1 MQAIFGSILIIAMV
15 VSYKVGK
22 RKGYSGILFVFL
34 TTICPIMP
42 IIALVLPDKSS
53 DRAEAEQQKRE
64 MDEMRVRIRE
74 LEQMQQK
81 QQKPEEKKAP
91 AEKHA
96 DVYTQGMQFY
106 RQKEY
111 FKAYPLLEEAA
122 RQGRAKAQYTFGI
135 MHRYGQ
141 GCKLNEE
148 EALRWLEAAGEQGHL
163 EAQKACASMYTVE
176 KKDTKKALYWHEK
189 AAEQGDAESQYAC
202 AFYKRD
208 NKEEARY
215 WAEKAAAQGHEGA
228 QTLLKQLKPAEKT
241 EPKPS
246 ELPKEE
252 PVKQNQPTAEPEPV
266 RSRSEWL
273 TEEERDIQMT
283 YIEGVRAYDMGL
295 ISVALVDF
303 NKAAA
308 KGHLKAQMYC
318 GQILYDNG
326 NHEKAL
332 YWYEKAAEQGLLVA
346 QQNCA
351 AMYANGEGCTPDPEK
366 VLYWYEK
373 AAKQGDDDAQLRV
386 GMAYNL
392 GRGCMTD
399 LKKARYWYEKAA
411 AQGNE
416 RAKKLLSNM

>member
-1 MQAIFGSILIIAMV
+1 MQQIFGLMLILLMV
-15 VSYKVGK
+15 VSYKVGE
-22 RKGYSGILFVFL
+22 RKGYSGVLFAFL
-34 TTICPIMP
+34 TTICPVMP
-42 IIALVLPDKSS
+42 IIALVLPDKSQ
-53 DRAEAEQQKRE
+53 DRAEAAAQQRK
-64 MDEMRVRIRE
+64 MDEMNRRIRE
-74 LEQMQQK
+74 LEQKQQK
-81 QQKPEEKKAP
+81 QQKPAEKNAP
-91 AEKHA
+91 AEMHA
-96 DVYTQGMQFY
+96 DAYTQGMQFY

-141 GCKLNEE
+141 GCKLDEE
-148 EALRWLEAAGEQGHL
+148 KALRWLEAAGEQNHL

-189 AAEQGDAESQYAC
+189 AAEQGDAEAQYAC
-202 AFYKRD
+202 AFYNRD
-208 NKEEARY
+208 HQEIAQA
-215 WAEKAAAQGHEGA
+215 WAEKAVAQGHEGA

-241 EPKPS
+241 EPKPAAP
-246 ELPKEE
+246 EAAPK
-252 PVKQNQPTAEPEPV
+252 AEPEPV
-266 RSRSEWL
+266 RSGAKQL

-283 YIEGVRAYDMGL
+283 YIEGVRAYDLGL

-318 GQILYDNG
+318 GQILYDSG

-346 QQNCA
+346 QKNCA
-351 AMYANGEGCTPDPEK
+351 AMYANGEGCTPDQGK

-373 AAKQGDDDAQLRV
+373 AAGQGDADAQLRV
-386 GMAYNL
+386 GMMYEL
-392 GRGCMTD
+392 GHGCTED
-399 LKKARYWYEKAA
+399 VKKARYWYEKAA

-416 RAKKLLSNM
+416 NAKKLLSKMR